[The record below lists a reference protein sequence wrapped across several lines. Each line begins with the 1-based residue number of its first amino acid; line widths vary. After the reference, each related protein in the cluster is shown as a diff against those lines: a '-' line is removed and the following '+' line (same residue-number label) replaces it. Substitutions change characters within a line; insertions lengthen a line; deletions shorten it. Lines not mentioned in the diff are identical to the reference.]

1 MLSICFDMFR
11 MRKLLCQFCGC
22 VGNSWLPVSKSK
34 MGFSFFFF
42 SFIDWTPLCTVR
54 SVCWY
59 QSSKAPPRNNNKSKD
74 TLIMITSVPLHHCHT
89 HNHSKDALWLYCL
102 LPLLVPQCVTSS
114 NIYLE
119 AETCPTWKTG
129 LFTDLWVW
137 GLKRAGST
145 HIQNLLGED
154 WIPFAGNGC
163 LLFERRVAEIPA
175 VLSASR
181 LISIIDVVL

>member
-1 MLSICFDMFR
+1 MFWHVSNAQIALPILGLR
-11 MRKLLCQFCGC
+11 WQLLT
-22 VGNSWLPVSKSK
+22 PSKQIK
-34 MGFSFFFF
+34 NGIFFFSFF

-54 SVCWY
+54 SICWY
-59 QSSKAPPRNNNKSKD
+59 QSSKAPPRNIL
-74 TLIMITSVPLHHCHT
+74 TLIMVTSVPLHHCHT

-119 AETCPTWKTG
+119 TCPTWKTG
-129 LFTDLWVW
+129 VFTDLRIW

-145 HIQNLLGED
+145 HIQNILGED
-154 WIPFAGNGC
+154 WIPFAGNRC

-181 LISIIDVVL
+181 LLSIIDVVL